1 VGALFQ
7 ATDGNLYGTTYYG
20 GSLGLYNGSG
30 TVFRISLG
38 LAPFVQT
45 VPASAK
51 NGSTVRI
58 LGTDLTSATSVTFNG
73 APATFAVVSA
83 TEITATVPTGATTG
97 TIQVVTPSGT
107 LSSNVPFRIP

>member
-1 VGALFQ
+1 
-7 ATDGNLYGTTYYG
+7 
-20 GSLGLYNGSG
+20 
-30 TVFRISLG
+30 
-38 LAPFVQT
+38 VQT